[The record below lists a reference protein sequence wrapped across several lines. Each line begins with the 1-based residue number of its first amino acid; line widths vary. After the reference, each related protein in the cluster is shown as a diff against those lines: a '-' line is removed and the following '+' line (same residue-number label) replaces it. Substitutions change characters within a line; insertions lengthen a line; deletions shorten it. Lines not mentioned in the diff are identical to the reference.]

1 MDYSAAQQ
9 KLYRRGDHARLSKR
23 RLANNTTLR
32 QEGDT
37 LIVRL
42 HSTDIV
48 TLHPDG
54 RTVLSMGGWNT
65 VTTRDRINRF
75 SPVARV
81 WNESGHA
88 FCSWNGKQYAFE
100 RTVTCFPDGTCD
112 GQDAAEAREEIHQE
126 YLERKRDYSKLPH
139 VKAQVRAR
147 YWVRKARGL
156 SIERCDSPRYQ
167 CITRRRR
174 WRGRDTTEGRKEC
187 GCVVSRI
194 APKLRKP
201 LTITDILAETNA
213 SVRVAKMT
221 LYGVDRFFVD
231 ANPTVLDERAGYQLV
246 RIQSDEAWDSQT
258 ALKMTCPSTGAV
270 YINTVPPNTESV
282 SAGLDYMFG
291 VENYLERV
299 GVQT

>member
-1 MDYSAAQQ
+1 MDYDGAL
-9 KLYRRGDHARLSKR
+9 KRLRRTGDGARLSKR
-23 RLANNTTLR
+23 RLANNTRLTR
-32 QEGDT
+32 GAENEGVLVVT
-37 LIVRL
+37 L

-48 TLHPDG
+48 TLYPSG
-54 RTVLSMGGWNT
+54 RVVLNMGGWNT
-65 VTTRDRINRF
+65 VTTRDRMNQF
-75 SPVARV
+75 SPVERV
-81 WNESGHA
+81 WSESGQA
-88 FCSWNGKQYAFE
+88 FCQWHGKEYAFE

-112 GQDAAEAREEIHQE
+112 GQDATEARAELHAE
-126 YLERKRDYSKLPH
+126 LLKRKRDYSKLPR

-147 YWVRKARGL
+147 YWVRKARG
-156 SIERCDSPRYQ
+156 IE
-167 CITRRRR
+167 ITRCSMSR
-174 WRGRDTTEGRKEC
+174 WNCATRRGRDRTPGTKSC
-187 GCVVSRI
+187 GCVVRTVV
-194 APKLRKP
+194 PKLRKP

-231 ANPTVLDERAGYQLV
+231 SKPTVLDEKAGYQLV
-246 RIQSDEAWDSQT
+246 RIRNNDEMWTAQT

-270 YINTVPPNTESV
+270 YINTVPPNTHTV